1 VSAIS
6 TSASPEK
13 PRALAA
19 ILWGGVIAG
28 AFDLT
33 YATVFYSFRGVKPI
47 RVSQSIASGLL
58 GPKAYEGGVATAILG
73 VVLHFVI
80 AMGAATVFYLVSR
93 KLTFLTQKPIL
104 GVHCMALRSIFS
116 CISWYCR
123 WRRIRDSEPRRFRSP
138 RFLTPSE
145 WRKPWTLGRGKP
157 RLQRRGLLFDVAF
170 DCIERRA
177 AAGCGEVR
185 RRPQYILPVAL
196 GDARQLATEN
206 VTRYPF

>member
-1 VSAIS
+1 MPAETRRDTVNA
-6 TSASPEK
+6 TSANHSVVQK
-13 PRALAA
+13 PRALVA

-80 AMGAATVFYLVSR
+80 AIGAATVFYLVSR

-104 GVHCMALRSIFS
+104 WGPLYGAAIYFFMHFVVLPLAANPRFRTTTISIATISDFAVHMILIGPSIALAA
-116 CISWYCR
+116 
-123 WRRIRDSEPRRFRSP
+123 RRFSR
-138 RFLTPSE
+138 
-145 WRKPWTLGRGKP
+145 
-157 RLQRRGLLFDVAF
+157 
-170 DCIERRA
+170 
-177 AAGCGEVR
+177 
-185 RRPQYILPVAL
+185 
-196 GDARQLATEN
+196 
-206 VTRYPF
+206 